1 MFVNMPYNNKDCTLI
16 KNLYLLKGYTA
27 QNVAENVQ
35 IRLEQ
40 VKSLE
45 AAKT

>member
-1 MFVNMPYNNKDCTLI
+1 MFVNMPYNNEDCTLI